1 MPPTYREDPYGNY
14 NFLIE
19 VSGISDG
26 ATARGSFSE
35 ISGLEVE
42 IDVIEYRTGTE
53 DITVRKLPGPK
64 KYPNL
69 ICKRGVTGDAT
80 FWNWLLTALQGN
92 VQRADVRISLLDES
106 RQEVVRWN
114 VHRAWPLQMG
124 RARPQRR
131 RSRRG
136 HRNPRALP
144 RGHRDGRLT
153 CDHSQVTERST
164 VTVCSVGRRRAR
176 RPGRVGAAEPGR
188 DPCPRSPSHARAAA
202 ERAGRRDGTR
212 PVTTVPL
219 PRRATTAPTDPDLR
233 RSSRLLT
240 QARTAPLS
248 GHRELARR

>member
-35 ISGLEVE
+35 ISGLGVE

-114 VHRAWPLQMG
+114 VHRAWP
-124 RARPQRR
+124 
-131 RSRRG
+131 
-136 HRNPRALP
+136 
-144 RGHRDGRLT
+144 
-153 CDHSQVTERST
+153 CKW
-164 VTVCSVGRRRAR
+164 VG
-176 RPGRVGAAEPGR
+176 
-188 DPCPRSPSHARAAA
+188 
-202 ERAGRRDGTR
+202 
-212 PVTTVPL
+212 
-219 PRRATTAPTDPDLR
+219 PDLNAGGADVAIET
-233 RSSRLLT
+233 L
-240 QARTAPLS
+240 
-248 GHRELARR
+248 ELCHEGIEMDD